1 MDPIYYFII
10 GLILV
15 LSCFDLVVGV
25 SNDAANFLNSAV
37 GSKAA
42 PRRTIILVAALGI
55 IIGSLFSSGM
65 MEIARSG
72 VFMPAQFTFHDIM
85 LIFLAVMLTDVILL
99 DVFNT
104 FGLPTSTTVSIV
116 FELLGGAVAVAL
128 FKIWSAEPGAAQE
141 LSSYINSSKALAII
155 SGIFSSVFVAFICG
169 ITVMWI
175 SRLIFSYNYKKSFKY
190 LGAVWC
196 GLALTA
202 ITYFAIFKGL
212 KGSTLVT
219 KDMMR
224 HLDAH
229 IWLYVC
235 CSLVFWTVLMA
246 VLQNICKINI
256 LKISV
261 LAGTMALALSF
272 AGNDL
277 GQLHRRFHGGAV
289 FHGDSVRRCG
299 AGRGPFHP
307 HHGRPHGPR
316 HGGLALPAGRGR
328 HHGAGLMFSKKA
340 QTVTDTEVN
349 LARQGGGVGAVRLVP
364 RPAWPCAMR

>member
-128 FKIWSAEPGAAQE
+128 FKSGPQSRAQRRNCPATSTPPRRWR
-141 LSSYINSSKALAII
+141 SSPASSPP
-155 SGIFSSVFVAFICG
+155 SS
-169 ITVMWI
+169 
-175 SRLIFSYNYKKSFKY
+175 SP
-190 LGAVWC
+190 
-196 GLALTA
+196 
-202 ITYFAIFKGL
+202 
-212 KGSTLVT
+212 
-219 KDMMR
+219 
-224 HLDAH
+224 
-229 IWLYVC
+229 
-235 CSLVFWTVLMA
+235 
-246 VLQNICKINI
+246 
-256 LKISV
+256 
-261 LAGTMALALSF
+261 SF
-272 AGNDL
+272 AG
-277 GQLHRRFHGGAV
+277 
-289 FHGDSVRRCG
+289 
-299 AGRGPFHP
+299 
-307 HHGRPHGPR
+307 
-316 HGGLALPAGRGR
+316 
-328 HHGAGLMFSKKA
+328 
-340 QTVTDTEVN
+340 
-349 LARQGGGVGAVRLVP
+349 
-364 RPAWPCAMR
+364 

>member
-42 PRRTIILVAALGI
+42 PRRTIVLVAALGI

-72 VFMPAQFTFHDIM
+72 VFMPARFSFHDIM

-116 FELLGGAVAVAL
+116 FELLGGAVAAAL
-128 FKIWSAEPGAAQE
+128 VKIWSGEPGVAQE

-155 SGIFSSVFVAFICG
+155 SGIFSSVFIAFICG

-175 SRLIFSYNYKKSFKY
+175 SRLIFSFNYQKSFKY

-196 GLALTA
+196 GVALTA

-219 KDMMR
+219 KDMIR

-235 CSLVFWTVLMA
+235 CSLAFWTVLMA
-246 VLQNICKINI
+246 VLQNLCKVNI
-256 LKISV
+256 LKVSV
-261 LAGTMALALSF
+261 LAGTMALA
-272 AGNDL
+272 D
-277 GQLHRRFHGGAV
+277 RK
-289 FHGDSVRRCG
+289 SV
-299 AGRGPFHP
+299 
-307 HHGRPHGPR
+307 
-316 HGGLALPAGRGR
+316 
-328 HHGAGLMFSKKA
+328 
-340 QTVTDTEVN
+340 V
-349 LARQGGGVGAVRLVP
+349 
-364 RPAWPCAMR
+364 